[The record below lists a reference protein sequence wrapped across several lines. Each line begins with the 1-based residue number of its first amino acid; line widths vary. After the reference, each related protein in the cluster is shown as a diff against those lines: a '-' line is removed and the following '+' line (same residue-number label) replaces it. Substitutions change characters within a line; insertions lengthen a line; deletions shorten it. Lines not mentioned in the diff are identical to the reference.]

1 MTRLA
6 WAVAVFAV
14 VACFI
19 FTHWA
24 GETSRADQAD
34 AARRLEQQRQRLEL
48 MVDEVQ
54 RSLATMKANYQAFV
68 TTGAE
73 LEQQHGEVA
82 RSWQELE
89 QNMAASD
96 QALERLHS
104 DRATVKDDKARRLDE
119 IKELQRQIGDL
130 ERQVQALQP
139 MLAMVKPATAE
150 E

>member
-6 WAVAVFAV
+6 WAVAILAA

-19 FTHWA
+19 FSHWA
-24 GETSRADQAD
+24 GEADRADQAD
-34 AARRLEQQRQRLEL
+34 ASRRLDQQRQRLDML
-48 MVDEVQ
+48 IGEVQ
-54 RSLATMKANYQAFV
+54 RSLTAMKDSYQAFV
-68 TTGAE
+68 ATGTE

-82 RSWQELE
+82 RTWQELE
-89 QNMAASD
+89 QSMTASD
-96 QALERLHS
+96 QALEQLHS

-130 ERQVQALQP
+130 ERQIQALQP
-139 MLAMVKPATAE
+139 MLAMVKPAGAE